1 MNMKNT
7 SEDQRNTTLIMGAVM
22 TVMMLWYGWMAPG
35 AVLLYYDTSALWQ
48 TVQMRLVTQRV
59 LAKVKA
65 ETEAKLSGQPIQ
77 VDVVRKE
84 RKPRP
89 HKKN

>member
-1 MNMKNT
+1 M
-7 SEDQRNTTLIMGAVM
+7 D
-22 TVMMLWYGWMAPG
+22 
-35 AVLLYYDTSALWQ
+35 
-48 TVQMRLVTQRV
+48 
-59 LAKVKA
+59 KVKA
-65 ETEAKLSGQPIQ
+65 ETEAKLANQGVQ